1 MIDESEAERNFHDL
15 QITEW
20 GQQMSDES
28 NIDDFIQQAVN
39 KGYEESI
46 KRAQKRILYKRERYN
61 EKRNKIRV
69 KRKIQR
75 QARKKARGHF

>member
-1 MIDESEAERNFHDL
+1 MNEEN
-15 QITEW
+15 
-20 GQQMSDES
+20 

-46 KRAQKRILYKRERYN
+46 ERARRRIIYKRERIN

-69 KRKIQR
+69 KRKIER
-75 QARKKARGHF
+75 QARKKARGRI

>member
-1 MIDESEAERNFHDL
+1 
-15 QITEW
+15 
-20 GQQMSDES
+20 MSTQEH

-39 KGYEESI
+39 RGYEESI

-69 KRKIQR
+69 KRKIER
-75 QARKKARGHF
+75 QARRKARGHF

>member
-1 MIDESEAERNFHDL
+1 MNEEN
-15 QITEW
+15 
-20 GQQMSDES
+20 

-39 KGYEESI
+39 KGYEDSI
-46 KRAQKRILYKRERYN
+46 ERARRRIIYKRERYN